1 MIHYHFNKEIQV
13 LEVRYE
19 GDISEEDIIKHSLF
33 VANNKN
39 FPRILKIITD
49 STNAHYTFSPTIIKK
64 LLIYV
69 EESLRNY
76 EFIKDAFIHSNPI
89 ETAYSHL
96 LEIEQNHD
104 NYSHRIFSTKKAAIH
119 WLIN

>member
-13 LEVRYE
+13 LEVTYE
-19 GDISEEDIIKHSLF
+19 GDISAEDIIKHSLY
-33 VANNKN
+33 VAHNKS
-39 FPRILKIITD
+39 FPRVLNIITD
-49 STNAHYTFSPTIIKK
+49 STKAHYTFSPSIIKE

-76 EFIKDAFIHSNPI
+76 RFIKDASIHSNPV

>member
-13 LEVRYE
+13 LEVIYK
-19 GDISEEDIIKHSLF
+19 GDISAEDIIKHSLF

-49 STNAHYTFSPTIIKK
+49 STNAHYTFSPAIIKK
-64 LLIYV
+64 LLKYV

-76 EFIKDAFIHSNPI
+76 EFIKDAFIHSNPV